1 MKDLYREETNH
12 DVYADYCCEKPAGSY
27 ADEYVRWLEEK
38 LSKLSQHDV
47 ILSLPSLDKIIKKR
61 VKDKFLDGYHNCE
74 KTELLDAL
82 DTIKRLV
89 PPSYF
94 EGNGI

>member
-12 DVYADYCCEKPAGSY
+12 DVYADYCCEKPAGNY

-47 ILSLPSLDKIIKKR
+47 IMALPSAREVRINAEEMDSSDFDKWYKER
-61 VKDKFLDGYHNCE
+61 
-74 KTELLDAL
+74 T
-82 DTIKRLV
+82 RQ
-89 PPSYF
+89 
-94 EGNGI
+94 